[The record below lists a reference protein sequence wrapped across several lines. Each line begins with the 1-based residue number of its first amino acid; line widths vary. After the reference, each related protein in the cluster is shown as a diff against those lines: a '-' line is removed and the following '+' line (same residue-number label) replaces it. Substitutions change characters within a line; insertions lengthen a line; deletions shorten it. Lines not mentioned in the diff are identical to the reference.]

1 VAAALEAIRTAC
13 RSTPVGVSTGAWIV
27 PDADQRRALIGAWE
41 VLPDFA
47 GVNFHEPG
55 ALEVARLLLSKGI
68 AVEAGI
74 WDVAAA
80 ERLHRSGL
88 AGDCLRLLLEPA
100 QTPGAPRPGSTAS
113 RWPSP
118 T

>member
-68 AVEAGI
+68 AVEFWTINPPHQQPRKIILSGEQATAI
-74 WDVAAA
+74 VASDAPINSEA
-80 ERLHRSGL
+80 EIL
-88 AGDCLRLLLEPA
+88 
-100 QTPGAPRPGSTAS
+100 
-113 RWPSP
+113 P
-118 T
+118 TS